1 MTVDKTSNIA
11 IIPNLNPCTKYEMTV
26 TKYLGLDNED
36 NKSDVKEKSKPIFT
50 GETGVSITAY
60 TSIDLNL
67 PFKLNSLKVK
77 EDLSSISLFWSRN
90 EFPCIDMTNMLKFRI
105 CENEDETSCLKDET
119 NAKNDQKPGSKFVT
133 TKFQGLDACTSYL
146 VSENKTSMKIKE

>member
-1 MTVDKTSNIA
+1 MTVDKTSNVA
-11 IIPNLNPCTKYEMTV
+11 IIPNLKPCTKYEMTV
-26 TKYLGLDNED
+26 TKYLGLENEE
-36 NKSDVKEKSKPIFT
+36 NKSDEKEASKPIFT

-60 TSIDLNL
+60 TSIDLDL

-77 EDLSSISLFWSRN
+77 EELSFISLFWSKY

-105 CENEDETSCLKDET
+105 CENEDETSCLKDEM

-146 VSENKTSMKIKE
+146 VSESKTSMKIKE

>member
-1 MTVDKTSNIA
+1 MTVDKTSSIA
-11 IIPNLNPCTKYEMTV
+11 IIPNLKPCTKYEMTV
-26 TKYLGLDNED
+26 TKYLGLENEE
-36 NKSDVKEKSKPIFT
+36 NISDKKETSKPIFT

-60 TSIDLNL
+60 TSIDLDL

-77 EDLSSISLFWSRN
+77 EDLSSISLFWSKY

-105 CENEDETSCLKDET
+105 CENKDETSCLKNEA

-133 TKFQGLDACTSYL
+133 TTFQGLDACTSYL
-146 VSENKTSMKIKE
+146 VSENKRNKKI

>member
-1 MTVDKTSNIA
+1 MTVDKTTNVA
-11 IIPNLNPCTKYEMTV
+11 IIPNLKPCTKYEMTV
-26 TKYLGLDNED
+26 TKYLGLDNEE
-36 NKSDVKEKSKPIFT
+36 NKSDVKETRKPIFT

-60 TSIDLNL
+60 TSIDLDL

-77 EDLSSISLFWSRN
+77 EDLSSISLFWSKY

-133 TKFQGLDACTSYL
+133 TTFQGLDACTSYL
-146 VSENKTSMKIKE
+146 VSGHKRNMRI